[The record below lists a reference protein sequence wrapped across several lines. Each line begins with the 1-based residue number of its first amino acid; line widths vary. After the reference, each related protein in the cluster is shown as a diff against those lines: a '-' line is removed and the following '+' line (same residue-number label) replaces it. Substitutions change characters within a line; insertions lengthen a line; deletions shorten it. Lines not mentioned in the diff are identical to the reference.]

1 MSKII
6 RRMGAAFIACLLCC
20 AMFATTAFAYSKPGP
35 STFGPG
41 TQQFAGEMTFTNN
54 NWTPVKTL
62 QGLGSADEFWINGYF
77 RKADNYNGL
86 VKLTVKVKRCRDN
99 KIIYSG
105 VFYPGSDG
113 TGLFNTGRLP
123 VNPNEEKIQ
132 VYYDASTYNATPP
145 GPYRSLFVTYD
156 FALV

>member
-1 MSKII
+1 MSKVR

-54 NWTPVKTL
+54 NW
-62 QGLGSADEFWINGYF
+62 I
-77 RKADNYNGL
+77 
-86 VKLTVKVKRCRDN
+86 
-99 KIIYSG
+99 
-105 VFYPGSDG
+105 
-113 TGLFNTGRLP
+113 P

-132 VYYDASTYNATPP
+132 VYYDASTYNVTPP

>member
-1 MSKII
+1 MS
-6 RRMGAAFIACLLCC
+6 RMKRKVSTALIACILCC
-20 AMFATTAFAYSKPGP
+20 AMFATTALAYSKPGP
-35 STFGPG
+35 GAFGPG
-41 TQQFAGEMTFTNN
+41 TQQFAGEMIFTND

-62 QGLGSADEFWINGYF
+62 QGWGVADEFWIKGYF
-77 RKADNYNGL
+77 RKEDNYNGL
-86 VKLTVKVKRCRDN
+86 VKLTVKVKRCSDN

-105 VFYPGSDG
+105 VFYPGADG
-113 TGLFNTGRLP
+113 TGLFKTGRIP

-132 VYYDASTYNATPP
+132 VYFDASTYNATPP